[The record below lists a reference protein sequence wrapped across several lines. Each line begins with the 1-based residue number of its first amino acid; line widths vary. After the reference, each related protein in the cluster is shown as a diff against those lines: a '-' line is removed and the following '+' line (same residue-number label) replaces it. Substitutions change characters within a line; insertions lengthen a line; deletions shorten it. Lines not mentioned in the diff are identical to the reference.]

1 VSQKETFTGEVE
13 SLTLTEWA
21 SPFHNLNLTQP
32 KILRSLGETTSMKIL
47 ITTLLILCSY
57 DLSHALEATTP
68 KVSGDQALQW
78 LMNGNK
84 RFTAPKVRRDGQNKS
99 DIQRLS
105 SGQTPHAI
113 VLSCSDSRVPPE
125 LVFDQKLGEVFVVR
139 TAGESLGDNAIASIE
154 YALEH
159 LGPQL
164 LVVMGH
170 TSCGAVKA
178 ALGTL
183 DGSDAGS
190 PALNALVAGL
200 HPHLKSFKGKK
211 NSESYSAEAWSVAD
225 GVAAELLTRS
235 AIIKKHAQSGNLKIV
250 TALYNLSDGVV
261 NFKKEAA
268 KSTAAPQPAKD
279 HASSQSH

>member
-1 VSQKETFTGEVE
+1 
-13 SLTLTEWA
+13 
-21 SPFHNLNLTQP
+21 
-32 KILRSLGETTSMKIL
+32 
-47 ITTLLILCSY
+47 
-57 DLSHALEATTP
+57 
-68 KVSGDQALQW
+68 
-78 LMNGNK
+78 MNGNK
-84 RFTAPKVRRDGQNKS
+84 RFMGHKIRRDGQNKA
-99 DIQRLS
+99 DVQRLS

-125 LVFDQKLGEVFVVR
+125 IVFDQKLGEIFVVR

-164 LVVMGH
+164 LIVMGH

-190 PALNALVAGL
+190 PALNALVGGL

-211 NSESYSAEAWSVAD
+211 NSANFSVEGWSVAD

-250 TALYNLSDGVV
+250 TALYNLSDGAVD
-261 NFKKEAA
+261 FKPNDTKP
-268 KSTAAPQPAKD
+268 STTPQATKD
-279 HASSQSH
+279 HTSSQSH